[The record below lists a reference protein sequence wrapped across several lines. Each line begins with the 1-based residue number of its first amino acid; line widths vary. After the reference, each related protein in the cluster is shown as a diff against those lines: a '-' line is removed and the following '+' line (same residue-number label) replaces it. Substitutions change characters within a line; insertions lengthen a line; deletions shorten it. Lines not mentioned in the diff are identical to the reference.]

1 MEKLSHSLYSLH
13 KIIQSLLQ
21 RQILSQ
27 SLKSPSLRFDSISV
41 MMNRALFRLPRCQN
55 GAFRIF
61 TSATRGPI
69 PRHSFLTVDRIR
81 TLTSTSRRALEP
93 SLSPQSASG
102 TPLPEVSEKAEQK
115 QSSESSQHIPWYLQ
129 EETTV
134 PEVTEVSSKD
144 HLPELPENPP
154 KILPVLLDYVYKD
167 LGLDELKLFDLRGLE
182 TPPAL
187 GANVIMIMGTVRS
200 VKHLNVSADRLCR
213 WLRSNYKL
221 SPYADGLLGRN
232 ELKIKLRRKNR
243 RARLASRTGAMVDD
257 KDDGITTGWICV
269 NAGVVEKS
277 PVQEASS
284 DAFEGFGHLGG
295 GTRLVVQMFTEE
307 KRAELDLEGLWE
319 ARVRRAQRQTAEHSD
334 VPADAPAEVRSPS
347 SLSPPPSDYEPPAIP
362 RSSVSLPLEQ
372 RRRFHTRR
380 WRIENSPSH
389 TRHFMSWSRSTPNK
403 GNPPDIIWPMLQD
416 YLKNLPHEQ
425 FQTAMNRDLD
435 ENGNNDLNTLL
446 EQSLEGLSEE
456 SKLGARMELEV
467 LGMMRGHPQYSKQ
480 KLFELWEG
488 YLALGFLTERLDIL
502 DFVLKNLAAPRR
514 RPDSVHNSQYL
525 PESDREL
532 ILRFLESLSLSGLD
546 LMNME
551 MWYLIYTSASLP
563 LTPEGDDSTPA
574 ERGAHVLR
582 MIESLEIP
590 FDPMHA
596 RLLMAAMFRNGDQES
611 FWKWWRKL
619 PLNNSPR
626 TDNDYAQIFALHA
639 DVATDAQIRECL
651 KTQIPLMRSEEP
663 RVWIQGPLAENI
675 MECLVKVQPD
685 IKKEADSGS
694 TTAFADL
701 WRECETGLKK

>member
-1 MEKLSHSLYSLH
+1 
-13 KIIQSLLQ
+13 
-21 RQILSQ
+21 
-27 SLKSPSLRFDSISV
+27 

-55 GAFRIF
+55 GASRIF
-61 TSATRGPI
+61 ASATRGPI
-69 PRHSFLTVDRIR
+69 PRHSFLTANRIR
-81 TLTSTSRRALEP
+81 TLTSTSPRALEP
-93 SLSPQSASG
+93 SLSPQSTSG
-102 TPLPEVSEKAEQK
+102 SHLQEVSEKSEQK
-115 QSSESSQHIPWYLQ
+115 PSSESSQHIPWYLQ

-167 LGLDELKLFDLRGLE
+167 LGLDGLKLFDLRGLE

-269 NAGVVEKS
+269 NAGVVEKT
-277 PVQEASS
+277 PIQEASS
-284 DAFEGFGHLGG
+284 HAFEGFGHLGG

-319 ARVRRAQRQTAEHSD
+319 ARIRRAQRQTVEHSD
-334 VPADAPAEVRSPS
+334 VSADASEEVRSPS
-347 SLSPPPSDYEPPAIP
+347 SLSPPPPSDYEPRAIP
-362 RSSVSLPLEQ
+362 RSSVSLPIEQ
-372 RRRFHTRR
+372 RRHFHTRR
-380 WRIENSPSH
+380 WRIGNSPSH
-389 TRHFMSWSRSTPNK
+389 TRHFMSWSRSTPDK
-403 GNPPDIIWPMLQD
+403 GNPPDIIWPMLQG

-480 KLFELWEG
+480 KLFELWEA

-502 DFVLKNLAAPRR
+502 EFVLKNLAAPRR
-514 RPDSVHNSQYL
+514 RPTAVHNSQYL

-532 ILRFLESLSLSGLD
+532 ILQFLEKLSLSGLD

-551 MWYLIYTSASLP
+551 MWCLIYTSASLP

-619 PLNNSPR
+619 PLNDSLR
-626 TDNDYAQIFALHA
+626 TGNDYAQLFALHA
-639 DVATDAQIRECL
+639 DVATEDQIRECL
-651 KTQIPLMRSEEP
+651 KTQIPLMRSEEEAIS
-663 RVWIQGPLAENI
+663 IQGPLAESI
-675 MECLVKVQPD
+675 MECLEKVQPD
-685 IKKEADSGS
+685 VKKEADSGS

-701 WRECETGLKK
+701 WRECEKSLKP